1 MEKTDADNTRAWG
14 GSGSVKAKPLP
25 ADGRLTWVTR
35 IAYGSGDAACNVVYG
50 MISTL
55 LTIFYTDY
63 VGISLATVGIVML
76 ISRIFD
82 GTSDVIMGVV
92 TEKTKS
98 KWGKCRPW
106 MLWMA
111 VPYAITAVALFTV
124 PQTSDTLQFW
134 YIFVAYNL
142 CTTVVY
148 TAINVPYG
156 ALSTRMTRS
165 SSERDMLS
173 IVRLVLARC
182 GQIITVMLTMPL
194 VKLLGNDQAAW
205 IKAIAIWSIMAVAL
219 LIFCFAKC
227 EEKVQVEEV
236 VKQAKV
242 SLGRSIKALVTNQ
255 YFWATLVLWAMTCVH
270 TQVIG
275 TVLPYYC
282 KYIFGNDDW
291 MYSILYVA
299 EIGTLVIAAMF
310 CPLLLR
316 RMGKK
321 ALALAGAVL
330 AILAQLA
337 FMLNPESYG
346 WVVAMTILRAIGEA
360 PLYAIIFGMIGD
372 TVEFGQ
378 WKNHIRQES
387 LIFACGSMGF
397 KVGTGVAS
405 ALVSALL
412 QSAGYLSSTEGGVA
426 QPQSALDMIHS
437 IYAWAPIIIWG
448 IVAVVLL
455 FYHLDKKYPKIM
467 ADLAEREARGE
478 M

>member
-1 MEKTDADNTRAWG
+1 MEKTDAGRAKAWG
-14 GSGSVKAKPLP
+14 GGGSIKAKPLP

-63 VGISLATVGIVML
+63 VGVSLATVGIVML

-124 PQTSDTLQFW
+124 PQTSDSLQFW

-255 YFWATLVLWAMTCVH
+255 YFWATLVRYTGDRSH
-270 TQVIG
+270 
-275 TVLPYYC
+275 VLP
-282 KYIFGNDDW
+282 
-291 MYSILYVA
+291 
-299 EIGTLVIAAMF
+299 AAAAPHGQKGACACGRGSGDP
-310 CPLLLR
+310 CP
-316 RMGKK
+316 
-321 ALALAGAVL
+321 AG
-330 AILAQLA
+330 
-337 FMLNPESYG
+337 
-346 WVVAMTILRAIGEA
+346 
-360 PLYAIIFGMIGD
+360 LYAQPGELWLGRCHD
-372 TVEFGQ
+372 DP
-378 WKNHIRQES
+378 
-387 LIFACGSMGF
+387 AC
-397 KVGTGVAS
+397 
-405 ALVSALL
+405 
-412 QSAGYLSSTEGGVA
+412 
-426 QPQSALDMIHS
+426 D
-437 IYAWAPIIIWG
+437 
-448 IVAVVLL
+448 
-455 FYHLDKKYPKIM
+455 
-467 ADLAEREARGE
+467 R
-478 M
+478 